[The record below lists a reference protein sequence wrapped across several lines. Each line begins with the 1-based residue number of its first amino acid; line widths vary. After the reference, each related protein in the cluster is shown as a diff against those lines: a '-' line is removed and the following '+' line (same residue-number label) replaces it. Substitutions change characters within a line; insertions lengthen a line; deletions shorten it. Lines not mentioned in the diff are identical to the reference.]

1 MSLAISPSFPFPQ
14 YCSSPAKSARISQLS
29 SKYPASNCPS
39 PIKPATPT
47 YSAHTVQVNCS
58 IQFQSNSC
66 IEEGTTE
73 SSQIGLLT
81 FILEGSC
88 LSELESYETQN
99 CYDDSLEPSIK
110 MQDSECSLRNRYPH
124 LFQSFLAPSSCTDS
138 KPSPL
143 TSTRN
148 TDLDKRSAGNSD
160 HPSNQK
166 KRAQKMGLVK
176 SVITSLRRLN
186 RRTSLPYLPREVTCQ
201 H

>member
-1 MSLAISPSFPFPQ
+1 MSLAISSSFPSPQ
-14 YCSSPAKSARISQLS
+14 FCSSPAKSAS
-29 SKYPASNCPS
+29 SSRLQYSTPTCPS
-39 PIKPATPT
+39 PIKPATPNFST
-47 YSAHTVQVNCS
+47 RTVQVNCS

-66 IEEGTTE
+66 IEEKNTE
-73 SSQIGLLT
+73 TSQIGLLT

-124 LFQSFLAPSSCTDS
+124 LFQSFLAPSNSTDS

-148 TDLDKRSAGNSD
+148 TDLGRRSAGNSD

-166 KRAQKMGLVK
+166 KRVQKMGLVK

-186 RRTSLPYLPREVTCQ
+186 RRTSLPYIPREVTCQ